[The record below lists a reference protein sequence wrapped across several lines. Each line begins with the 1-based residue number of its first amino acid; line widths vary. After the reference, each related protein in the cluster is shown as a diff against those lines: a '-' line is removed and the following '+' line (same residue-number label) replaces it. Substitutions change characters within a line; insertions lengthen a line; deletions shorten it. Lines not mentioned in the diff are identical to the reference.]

1 MIEFDAANIAGI
13 EEEDGTVI
21 CRECM
26 DEDAWA
32 NLSEYTIISVSE
44 IEKHQIFYFCDYCE
58 ERL

>member
-1 MIEFDAANIAGI
+1 MVEFDVANIAGI

-26 DEDAWA
+26 DEDAWT
-32 NLSEYTIISVSE
+32 NLSAYKIIAVSE

>member
-26 DEDAWA
+26 DEEQRT
-32 NLSEYTIISVSE
+32 NLSEYKIISVSE